1 MNVKIL
7 ATILAISSLLAGC
20 AAPPQVVEQAS
31 KILLG
36 ECKELFLSQKNGGY
50 QHVAQIHANGKAVFA
65 LAQENGSQ
73 KCGMA
78 RSGFD
83 LPAQGKFFETPGNS
97 SGWEQLEV
105 IAISRCEQQSSAI
118 KSSCKVFARNNE
130 IVWGKRNE
138 NSYK

>member
-1 MNVKIL
+1 MKLRIVAI
-7 ATILAISSLLAGC
+7 TIAIVSTLMGC
-20 AAPPQVVEQAS
+20 AAPQQVVEQAS
-31 KILLG
+31 KILIG

-65 LAQENGSQ
+65 FAQENGLQ

-83 LPAQGKFFETPGNS
+83 LPAQGKLFETPGSS

-105 IAISRCEQQSSAI
+105 IAISRCEQQSSSI
-118 KSSCKVFARNNE
+118 KTSCKVFARNNE

>member
-1 MNVKIL
+1 MRTQFLIF
-7 ATILAISSLLAGC
+7 AASSFLMGC

-31 KILLG
+31 KILIG

-65 LAQENGSQ
+65 IAQANGLQ

-83 LPAQGKFFETPGNS
+83 LPAQGKFFDTPGSS

-105 IAISRCEQQSSAI
+105 IAISRCEQQSSAV

-138 NSYK
+138 NTYK